1 MRARRFPTRF
11 DDRQTALRHR
21 GICFNGRIAG
31 CASHFGMSLLLG
43 FIALICVPVAALVF
57 LIKLIGIPLGLMTIA
72 LYLVLL
78 VVGYVSSGISLGEW
92 MLKRMKGSQGITTLW
107 RIGAAMTGVLVVAL
121 LARIPWIGGWIAFA
135 ALLAGLG
142 ALALSVGRQQQATL
156 PLG

>member
-1 MRARRFPTRF
+1 
-11 DDRQTALRHR
+11 
-21 GICFNGRIAG
+21 
-31 CASHFGMSLLLG
+31 
-43 FIALICVPVAALVF
+43 
-57 LIKLIGIPLGLMTIA
+57 MTIA